1 MSWKDCDCGMAR
13 IRAEIER
20 CSTCEIA
27 AHKDEQIAA
36 LTRELDYEP
45 DYWEK
50 LEHQYAGL
58 ALQARIIADR
68 IRLLQPAMVGPGD
81 SSTYAAEA
89 AEDAR
94 ALIAQLKG
102 AALGQGRSEP

>member
-1 MSWKDCDCGMAR
+1 MKPGKCGVCDP
-13 IRAEIER
+13 
-20 CSTCEIA
+20 
-27 AHKDEQIAA
+27 
-36 LTRELDYEP
+36 DYEP

-50 LEHQYAGL
+50 LEHQYAGQ

-68 IRLLQPAMVGPGD
+68 IRLLQPATFGPGD

-102 AALGQGRSEP
+102 AALAKARGEGYRD

>member
-1 MSWKDCDCGMAR
+1 MNPGKCGV
-13 IRAEIER
+13 
-20 CSTCEIA
+20 CES
-27 AHKDEQIAA
+27 
-36 LTRELDYEP
+36 DYEP

-58 ALQARIIADR
+58 ALQARIIADQIR
-68 IRLLQPAMVGPGD
+68 ILQPATVGPGD

-102 AALGQGRSEP
+102 AALAKAGVRDGKHERVEE